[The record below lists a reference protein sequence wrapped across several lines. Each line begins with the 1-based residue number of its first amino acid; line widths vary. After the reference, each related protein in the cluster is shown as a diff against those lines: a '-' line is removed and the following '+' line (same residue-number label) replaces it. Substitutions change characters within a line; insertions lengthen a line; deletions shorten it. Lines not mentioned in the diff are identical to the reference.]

1 FCPTDARPRATRS
14 LAELKK
20 TMIPLNELFKDLEE
34 SGAGVKLMLID
45 ACRNDPQLSRNLD
58 VDHVPRPPQ
67 GTAVLFSCKSGER
80 AWETPKLGK
89 GHGVFFYH
97 VLEALRGKARNTR
110 GQVTWDALSAYVKE
124 QVPDV
129 VPVLIGGG
137 ANQTPHE
144 VKNIIGRPPVLLG
157 GAS

>member
-1 FCPTDARPRATRS
+1 
-14 LAELKK
+14 
-20 TMIPLNELFKDLEE
+20 
-34 SGAGVKLMLID
+34 
-45 ACRNDPQLSRNLD
+45 RNDPQLSRNLD

-157 GAS
+157 GASRASAAAVEQWYRKGVASYYGVEGKTDEKAAAEFFAKASDN